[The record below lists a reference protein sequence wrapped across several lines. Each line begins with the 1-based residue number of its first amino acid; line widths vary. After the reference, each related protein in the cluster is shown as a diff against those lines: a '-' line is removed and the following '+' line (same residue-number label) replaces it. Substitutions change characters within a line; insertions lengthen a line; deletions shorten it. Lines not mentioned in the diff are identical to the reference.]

1 MNKRNLLKVA
11 NVLLA
16 VLILNQAITALLHD
30 FIPKDVF
37 GYLHE
42 GGGVTLFIAALVHV
56 YLNWAWVK
64 SNLLHGRKK
73 PGNN

>member
-1 MNKRNLLKVA
+1 MNKRNLLKIV

-16 VLILNQAITALLHD
+16 VLILSQAITALLHD
-30 FIPKDVF
+30 FITRDTF
-37 GYLHE
+37 EYLHE

-73 PGNN
+73 PENN

>member
-1 MNKRNLLKVA
+1 MNKRTLLKIV
-11 NVLLA
+11 NVILA

-30 FIPKDVF
+30 FITRNVF

-42 GGGVTLFIAALVHV
+42 GGGVTLFIFALVHV

-64 SNLLHGRKK
+64 SNLLHGKK
-73 PGNN
+73 KSGNN